1 MRSLKLTLLATVLA
15 VTASS
20 LAMADALVAVK
31 SETVNYEDLRL
42 SSRVGVAVLYGRI
55 RTAAERACAP
65 LDAMPL
71 SAKTKYRACL
81 DEAVAKAVVSVNHAG
96 LTEYAA
102 YKRNGAVP
110 AETVPSVS
118 VVAKSP

>member
-55 RTAAERACAP
+55 RTARRSARARRSTQCRSLQRRNIARVSMRP
-65 LDAMPL
+65 WRKRL
-71 SAKTKYRACL
+71 S
-81 DEAVAKAVVSVNHAG
+81 
-96 LTEYAA
+96 
-102 YKRNGAVP
+102 P
-110 AETVPSVS
+110 
-118 VVAKSP
+118 